1 MLPFFAGGISY
12 SRKSGVSIV
21 AVQRLRENASGS
33 DKEIDPGAIRMLK
46 RLPSLILA
54 VTGLLTLSLPAWAF
68 ERCKFAD
75 SIPQTRPEAKKGST
89 EISVR
94 LFIND
99 LVSIDDLRQEF
110 TIDFLMELTWQDPR
124 LGRAVRASGVEICDV
139 VLAEIWNPQA
149 LVSNSRQLQH
159 QLGDRVSLRGDGR
172 VEYVQRFYGALAAP
186 LDLAAFPLDTQI
198 LPITLISL
206 DYGPEQARF
215 VLRAASKSERFSEPG
230 WQVALGGGYGG
241 GFKTGLFDTPEHE
254 IVLSRF
260 DFELEVA
267 RNVAYYV
274 WKVLIPITVI
284 TFMSWVVF
292 WMDPDQLGVRMGVG
306 TASMLTIVAFLFSLG
321 NILPRVS
328 YLTRIDIFVYS
339 SLLLVFLALVEALTS
354 CTLAAHKKANLARR
368 IDYWARIAFPAAFA
382 SVMLGFWTLGK
393 V

>member
-1 MLPFFAGGISY
+1 M
-12 SRKSGVSIV
+12 
-21 AVQRLRENASGS
+21 
-33 DKEIDPGAIRMLK
+33 MK
-46 RLPSLILA
+46 RLPRLILA
-54 VTGLLTLSLPAWAF
+54 VVGLLTLSLPAWAF
-68 ERCKFAD
+68 ERCEFAETVPR
-75 SIPQTRPEAKKGST
+75 SRPDADNGPT

-99 LVSIDDLRQEF
+99 LVSIDDLRQQF

-124 LGRAVRASGVEICDV
+124 LGRAVRASRVEVCDV
-139 VLAEIWNPQA
+139 VLGEIWHPQV
-149 LVSNSRQLQH
+149 LVSNRRQLQH
-159 QLGDRVSLRGDGR
+159 QLGDRVSLRDDGR
-172 VEYVQRFYGALAAP
+172 VEHLQRFFGALSAP

-198 LPITLISL
+198 LPVTLLSL
-206 DYGPEQARF
+206 DYGPEQVRF

-241 GFKTGLFDTPEHE
+241 GFQTGLFDTPEHE
-254 IVLSRF
+254 IVLSQF

-267 RNVAYYV
+267 RNIAYYV
-274 WKVLIPITVI
+274 WKVVIPITVI

-292 WMDPDQLGVRMGVG
+292 WMDPGQLGVRMGVG

-328 YLTRIDIFVYS
+328 YLTRLDIFVYS

-354 CTLAAHKKANLARR
+354 STLAAHKKANLARR
-368 IDYWARIAFPAAFA
+368 IDFWARIAFPSAFA
-382 SVMLGFWTLGK
+382 AVMLAFWTLGK